1 MATDRRRPERTTMN
15 QPASTTSSSGAP
27 LAEGRPLWQRLL
39 SGGLIVKF
47 LLTLSLVW
55 FTQLTSCG
63 NKVDPPRPVRPV
75 EEITGNSV
83 TFPICLAA
91 LFFLFTV
98 IVFLGKRR
106 RHVLTA
112 AAFSFL
118 RISYVIF
125 FAGLTLLF
133 TVGNYEPGTV
143 RLEKGMF
150 LGLLALGCLILIELI
165 RAPRLVWQ
173 LARYLRQ
180 HSLWRRRNRWL
191 LPIVVLNPVV
201 ACAAAIWSVF
211 LIIKSGCVEELLD
224 TSVNAATPVVL
235 VFFIWCIVQS
245 VGMVWAAWGLWER
258 QTWAAWTHLY
268 CGVPAVA
275 AIVLYGIA
283 KSPDVLATVWYVPSL
298 LGIITW
304 WLYGFIAGYRLS
316 AHWLQRGRCWQ
327 CGRIRWRRAGRCD
340 VCGERYWLFK
350 DRAAA
355 PACLACGHEQQRTM
369 PVCRTCSAAKT

>member
-1 MATDRRRPERTTMN
+1 MN
-15 QPASTTSSSGAP
+15 QPDSTTSSSGAP

-47 LLTLSLVW
+47 LLTLGLVW
-55 FTQLTSCG
+55 FTQLTSCE
-63 NKVDPPRPVRPV
+63 NEVETPYPVRPV
-75 EEITGNSV
+75 EEITGDYA
-83 TFPICLAA
+83 TFTICLAA
-91 LFFLFTV
+91 LLLLFTV

-118 RISYVIF
+118 RVSYV
-125 FAGLTLLF
+125 LF
-133 TVGNYEPGTV
+133 LASLFLYLILDYYLPGTV

-165 RAPRLVWQ
+165 RAPRIVLQ
-173 LARYLRQ
+173 LARYLRR

-191 LPIVVLNPVV
+191 LPIAILNPAV
-201 ACAAAIWSVF
+201 ACAAVIGSVF
-211 LIIKSGCVEELLD
+211 LIIRNGYVEDLLD
-224 TSVNAATPVVL
+224 TSVYAYTPVFL
-235 VFFIWCIVQS
+235 AFFIWCIVQAI
-245 VGMVWAAWGLWER
+245 VLVWAAWGLWER
-258 QTWAAWTHLY
+258 QTWACWTHLY
-268 CGVPAVA
+268 CGLPLIGWLTLVGVFEW
-275 AIVLYGIA
+275 
-283 KSPDVLATVWYVPSL
+283 PDVWLTVWYVPAL
-298 LGIITW
+298 VAAVTW

-327 CGRIRWRRAGRCD
+327 CGRIRWMRAGRCD

-369 PVCRTCSAAKT
+369 PICKTCRAAET